1 MSLSQ
6 LKKLESDIVEYNQ
19 QIKNIHKEMISLN
32 NKLASTKNQKWDL
45 EFNLFLEY
53 LPLDYTIEFVK
64 PTVFDGSPYFKAGEV
79 VKIFKKNKK
88 SIVIKRV
95 RKFFI
100 DNTSQPPV
108 TKYIDCDENY
118 RVKISGVYHFL
129 SKDDSFKK
137 QFYSYLKRKESLE
150 NLGF

>member
-19 QIKNIHKEMISLN
+19 QIKNIHKEMITLN
-32 NKLASTKNQKWDL
+32 NKLSRTKNQKWDL

-64 PTVFDGSPYFKAGEV
+64 PTVFDGSPYFKVGEV
-79 VKIFKKNKK
+79 IKVFKKNKK

-95 RKFFI
+95 KKFFI
-100 DNTSQPPV
+100 DSTIQPPV
-108 TKYIDCDENY
+108 TKYMECDENY

-129 SKDDSFKK
+129 SKDDNFKK

-150 NLGF
+150 DLGF